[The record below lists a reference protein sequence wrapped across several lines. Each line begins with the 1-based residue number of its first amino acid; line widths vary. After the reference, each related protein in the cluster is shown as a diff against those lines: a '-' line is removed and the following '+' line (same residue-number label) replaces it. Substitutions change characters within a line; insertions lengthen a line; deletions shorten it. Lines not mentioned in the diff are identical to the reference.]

1 MILAREAEAIYFS
14 PIIILRER
22 PVAEPDY
29 DLHREDV
36 VGRANVPVTP
46 ELLAYYRRLQTLGAG
61 ALWTVANKIE
71 PWAPASTSAPMIWR
85 YRDLREDVLKAL
97 DLVTPDQAGR
107 RVVYL
112 ENKGRADVVA
122 AVGWLYSGLQ
132 VMGPGECASCH
143 RHSASALRFIME
155 GAGAFTNV
163 DGHKMTLGARDF
175 VLTPNGSWHEHG
187 VAEDGTICIW
197 QDGLDIPL
205 MNALEANFYEV
216 HPDLNQ
222 AISYAVDDST
232 ATWAG
237 AGLRPAGMAWTRA
250 YSPLLKYEWEPT
262 YEALVRYGR
271 VTDGSP
277 YDGVIMDYVNPN
289 TGGPVMQT
297 IGASMQLLRPGER
310 TKAHRQTGSFVYQ
323 CAKGGGWSVINGQR
337 FDWQERDIF
346 VVPAWMHHEHANA
359 SDSEDACLFSFN
371 DLPVMRAL
379 GLYREE
385 ALGENGGHQ
394 PVFS

>member
-1 MILAREAEAIYFS
+1 MAHSYDQYREEM
-14 PIIILRER
+14 
-22 PVAEPDY
+22 
-29 DLHREDV
+29 
-36 VGRANVPVTP
+36 VGRANVADTP
-46 ELLAYYRRLQTLGAG
+46 DLLAYYKRLERLGTG

-71 PWAPASTSAPMIWR
+71 PWEPASTSVPMLWR
-85 YRDLREDVLKAL
+85 YRDLREDVLRAL
-97 DLVTPDQAGR
+97 DLVTPEQAGR

-132 VMGPGECASCH
+132 VMAPGECASSH

-155 GAGAFTNV
+155 GQGAFTNV
-163 DGHKMTLGARDF
+163 DGHKMTLGANDF
-175 VLTPNGSWHEHG
+175 VLTPNGTWHEHG
-187 VAEDGTICIW
+187 VAEDGTVCIW

-216 HPDLNQ
+216 HPDLQQ
-222 AISYAVDDST
+222 AISFAVDDST

-237 AGLRPAGMAWTRA
+237 AGLRPAGAQWTKR
-250 YSPLLKYEWEPT
+250 YSPLLKYEWAPT
-262 YEALVRYGR
+262 YEALTRYAR

-277 YDGVIMDYVNPN
+277 YDGILMDYVNPDN
-289 TGGPVMQT
+289 GGPVMQT

-323 CAKGGGWSVINGQR
+323 CAKGSGWSIINGQR
-337 FDWQERDIF
+337 FDWRERDIF
-346 VVPAWMHHEHANA
+346 VVPAWMYHEHANA
-359 SDSEDACLFSFN
+359 SDSEDACLFSFH

-385 ALGENGGHQ
+385 ALGENDGHQ
-394 PVFS
+394 PILS